1 MRFLIRADAN
11 FEIGSG
17 HLMRCI
23 AIGQMLVDGGHKV
36 IFLTQTENKNLLNRI
51 EMENIIL
58 KKMVKTSNISDDLK
72 KTLEEAKKIN
82 IDWII
87 TDGYEFET
95 EYQMAI
101 KREGFKLMCIDDI
114 ANCHYVSDIVLN
126 QNLNAEK
133 LFKYSCEK
141 NTKLF
146 LGSNYLLLRKEFW
159 TQKNIKNKNKNCKR
173 ILVSFGNSNVINKD
187 YFLEIIETLAKY
199 PNFKKITVVSNPS
212 YFEKINIDSKINVF
226 DFNNNFI
233 EIIKETDLGIIAMG
247 LTSIELLWMG
257 IPFVST
263 IMNTKQDIYRYV
275 YEKKGIK
282 FFLNIQQ
289 FKSIIDTLSE
299 NLNYL
304 SYKENFA
311 RISNLLNLFKLTYLN

>member
-11 FEIGSG
+11 FEVGSG

-51 EMENIIL
+51 KMENIIL
-58 KKMVKTSNISDDLK
+58 KKMVKTSDISDDLK

-101 KREGFKLMCIDDI
+101 KKEGFKLMCIDDI

-126 QNLNAEK
+126 QNLNADK

-159 TQKNIKNKNKNCKR
+159 TQKNIKNKNKKCKR

-199 PNFKKITVVSNPS
+199 PNFKKITVVSNPC

-226 DFNNNFI
+226 DFNNKFI

-282 FFLNIQQ
+282 FFLNIKQ
-289 FKSIIDTLSE
+289 FKSIIETLSE
-299 NLNYL
+299 NVNYL